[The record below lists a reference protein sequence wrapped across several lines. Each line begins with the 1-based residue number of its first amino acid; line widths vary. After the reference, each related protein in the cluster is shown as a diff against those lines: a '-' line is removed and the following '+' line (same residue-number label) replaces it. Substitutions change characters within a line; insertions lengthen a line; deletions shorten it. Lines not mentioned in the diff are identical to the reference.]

1 MKAKIGVALLLV
13 ASIVIFAVSTQQ
25 TFTTYVLSALAV
37 LGLAAGALLSGTA
50 GQEGRPV

>member
-1 MKAKIGVALLLV
+1 MRAKIGVALLAV
-13 ASIVIFAVSTQQ
+13 ASIVIFAVATQQ

-37 LGLAAGALLSGTA
+37 LGLATGALLSGTS